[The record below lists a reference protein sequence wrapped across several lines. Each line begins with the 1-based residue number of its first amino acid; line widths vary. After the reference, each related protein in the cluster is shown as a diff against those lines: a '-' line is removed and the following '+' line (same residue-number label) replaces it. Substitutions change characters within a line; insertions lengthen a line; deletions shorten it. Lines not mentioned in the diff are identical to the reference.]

1 MTTAAEGAAV
11 AGAAAAGALYQRSFC
26 LLQTEGRGR
35 LSSRHFSLALE
46 LLLLL
51 LLQKAL
57 SAAQQ
62 RMPHLELVVLEPAR
76 QRRRC
81 RCELC

>member
-1 MTTAAEGAAV
+1 MMTAAAA
-11 AGAAAAGALYQRSFC
+11 GAAAGALYQLCFC
-26 LLQTEGRGR
+26 PGQVEGRGR

-62 RMPHLELVVLEPAR
+62 RMPHLGLVVLEPA
-76 QRRRC
+76 
-81 RCELC
+81 